1 MDINLVGENLKFVVL
16 GMAIVL
22 VFQFIMK
29 HFRKSETSSQNNV
42 SETVSTP
49 RTDTII
55 NDNLDVTQDAHH
67 VAAIVAAITEFRKQ
81 S

>member
-29 HFRKSETSSQNNV
+29 RFRKIDTHSQENV
-42 SETVSTP
+42 SEEVSAPNTM
-49 RTDTII
+49 TIDT
-55 NDNLDVTQDAHH
+55 NLDATEEAHH

>member
-1 MDINLVGENLKFVVL
+1 MDINLIGENLKFVVL

-22 VFQFIMK
+22 VFKFIMK
-29 HFRKSETSSQNNV
+29 LFRKCDTVSEEKVSQN
-42 SETVSTP
+42 VSTP
-49 RTDTII
+49 HNATII
-55 NDNLDVTQDAHH
+55 NDNLDATEDAHH